1 LRQIY
6 KKDRSMV
13 RFGCLKGLSWAG
25 LIILFV
31 VQQTRNVNVASGIT
45 SFSN

>member
-1 LRQIY
+1 
-6 KKDRSMV
+6 MV

-45 SFSN
+45 SFSTLLKKGKYYG